1 MTLYPTPTMVAAARP
16 RPDQIDIFGITHPG
30 KVRKEN
36 QDQFLIASLHK
47 TMMVHHSSI
56 PKEHLGRLTSDSRGF
71 VFLVADGV
79 GGGPGGQLASGTAL
93 TAIVDYVIH
102 AMDLYLDIDETTEP
116 MFVAQLRRSVERGHE
131 KIRAESGPAKTNGMA
146 TTLTM
151 VTVRWPKAY
160 LVHVGD
166 SRCYRLR
173 SGKLE
178 LMTKDQTMAQVLMD
192 AGALNPDTAE
202 HSGLKHVLWSALGG
216 REASPETHTSTIQ
229 FDDIM
234 LICSDG
240 LTKHVTDDEIR
251 DHLIRS
257 RGSEATTRQLL
268 DLALERGGSDN
279 ITVVMSR
286 LRRDEAPPAAA
297 G

>member
-1 MTLYPTPTMVAAARP
+1 MELYPTPTAADLSRP
-16 RPDQIDIFGITHPG
+16 RPEQIDIFGLTHPG
-30 KVRKEN
+30 RVRPEN

-47 TMMVHHSSI
+47 TMMVHFSSI
-56 PKEHLGRLTSDSRGF
+56 AHEHLGRLTSDSRGF

-79 GGGPGGQLASGTAL
+79 GGGPSGQLASGTAL
-93 TAIVDYVIH
+93 QAIVDYVIH
-102 AMDLYLDIDETTEP
+102 AMDLYLDIDESTEP
-116 MFVAQLRRSVERGHE
+116 QFLAQLRRSVERSHE
-131 KIRAESGPAKTNGMA
+131 KIMAEGESGETGGMA

-173 SGKLE
+173 NGRLE
-178 LMTKDQTMAQVLMD
+178 MMTKDQTMAQALLD

-216 REASPETHTSTIQ
+216 REASPETLTVDIN

-240 LTKHVTDDEIR
+240 LNKHVSDDEIQE
-251 DHLIRS
+251 HLLRTTS
-257 RGSEATTRQLL
+257 SEATVRELI

-279 ITVVMSR
+279 VTVVMSR
-286 LRRDEAPPAAA
+286 LRRDP
-297 G
+297 

>member
-1 MTLYPTPTMVAAARP
+1 MELYPTPTAVAAAKP
-16 RPDQIDIFGITHPG
+16 RPDQIDLYGISHPG
-30 KVRKEN
+30 RVRSEN

-56 PKEHLGRLTSDSRGF
+56 PAAHLGRLTSDSRGF

-79 GGGPGGQLASGTAL
+79 GGGPAGQLASGTAL

-102 AMDLYLDIDETTEP
+102 AMDLYLDIDETNEP
-116 MFVAQLRRSVERGHE
+116 VFVAQLRRSVERGHE
-131 KIRAESGPAKTNGMA
+131 KIRAESGPASTDGMA

-173 SGKLE
+173 QGNLE
-178 LMTKDQTMAQVLMD
+178 LMTKDQTMAQVLLD

-202 HSGLKHVLWSALGG
+202 NSGLKHVLWSALGG
-216 REASPETHTSTIQ
+216 REASPETLTADIE

-240 LTKHVTDDEIR
+240 LTKHVTDEEIR
-251 DHLIRS
+251 EHLLRTT
-257 RGSEATTRQLL
+257 GAEATTKELL
-268 DLALERGGSDN
+268 ELALARGGTDN
-279 ITVVMSR
+279 VTVLMSR
-286 LRRDEAPPAAA
+286 LRRD
-297 G
+297 

>member
-1 MTLYPTPTMVAAARP
+1 MTSYPTPSAIAAARP
-16 RPDQIDIFGITHPG
+16 RPEQIDLYGVSHPG
-30 KVRKEN
+30 RVRSEN

-56 PKEHLGRLTSDSRGF
+56 PEEHLGRLTSDSRGF

-79 GGGPGGQLASGTAL
+79 GGGPAGQLASGTAL

-102 AMDLYLDIDETTEP
+102 AMDLYLDIDESTEP
-116 MFVAQLRRSVERGHE
+116 MFLAQLRQSVERGHE
-131 KIRAESGPAKTNGMA
+131 KIRASGGETKTSGMA

-173 SGKLE
+173 NGNLE
-178 LMTKDQTMAQVLMD
+178 LMTKDQTMAQMLLD
-192 AGALNPDTAE
+192 AGAMNPDTAE
-202 HSGLKHVLWSALGG
+202 QSGLKHVLWSALGG
-216 REASPETHTSTIQ
+216 KEASPETLTTDIE

-240 LTKHVTDDEIR
+240 LTKHVSDDEIR
-251 DHLIRS
+251 DHLVKTT
-257 RGSEATTRQLL
+257 GSEATCTALL
-268 DLALERGGSDN
+268 ELALSRGGTDN
-279 ITVVMSR
+279 VTVVMSR
-286 LRRDEAPPAAA
+286 LKRD
-297 G
+297 

>member
-1 MTLYPTPTMVAAARP
+1 MTSYPTPSAIAAARP
-16 RPDQIDIFGITHPG
+16 RPEQIDLYGISHPG
-30 KVRKEN
+30 QVRSEN

-56 PKEHLGRLTSDSRGF
+56 PEEHLGRLTSDSRGF

-79 GGGPGGQLASGTAL
+79 GGGPAGQLASGTAL

-102 AMDLYLDIDETTEP
+102 AMDLYLDIDESTEP
-116 MFVAQLRRSVERGHE
+116 MFLAQLRQSVERGHE
-131 KIRAESGPAKTNGMA
+131 KIRASGGEAKTSGMA

-173 SGKLE
+173 NGNLE
-178 LMTKDQTMAQVLMD
+178 LMTKDQTMAQVLLD

-202 HSGLKHVLWSALGG
+202 QSGLKHVLWSALGG
-216 REASPETHTSTIQ
+216 REASPETLMTDIE
-229 FDDIM
+229 FDDVM

-240 LTKHVTDDEIR
+240 LTKHVSDDEIR
-251 DHLIRS
+251 DSLVRTT
-257 RGSEATTRQLL
+257 GSEATCRALL
-268 DLALERGGSDN
+268 ELALSRGGTDN
-279 ITVVMSR
+279 VTVVMSR
-286 LRRDEAPPAAA
+286 LKR
-297 G
+297 

>member
-1 MTLYPTPTMVAAARP
+1 METNPTPGAAAATRP
-16 RPDQIDIFGITHPG
+16 RPEQIDLYGVSHPG
-30 KVRKEN
+30 RVRTEN

-56 PKEHLGRLTSDSRGF
+56 PAEHLGRLTSDSRGF

-79 GGGPGGQLASGTAL
+79 GGGPAGQLASGTAL

-116 MFVAQLRRSVERGHE
+116 MFLAQLRRSVERGHE
-131 KIRAESGPAKTNGMA
+131 KIQAESGPNRTKGMA

-173 SGKLE
+173 NGNLE
-178 LMTKDQTMAQVLMD
+178 MMTKDQTMAQVLVD

-202 HSGLKHVLWSALGG
+202 QSGLKHVLWSALGG
-216 REASPETHTSTIQ
+216 REASPETLTTDIQ

-240 LTKHVTDDEIR
+240 LTKHVSDSEIR
-251 DHLIRS
+251 DHLLRTT
-257 RGSEATTRQLL
+257 GSEATCRELL
-268 DLALERGGSDN
+268 DLALSRGGTDN
-279 ITVVMSR
+279 VTVVMSR
-286 LRRDEAPPAAA
+286 LRRD
-297 G
+297 

>member
-1 MTLYPTPTMVAAARP
+1 MTFPTPTAIAAARP
-16 RPDQIDIFGITHPG
+16 RPEQIDLFGLTHPG
-30 KVRKEN
+30 RVRTEN

-56 PKEHLGRLTSDSRGF
+56 PQEHLGQLTSDSRGF

-79 GGGPGGQLASGTAL
+79 GGGPAGQLASGTAL

-116 MFVAQLRRSVERGHE
+116 VFLAQLRQSVERGHE
-131 KIRAESGPAKTNGMA
+131 KIRAESGPAKTRGMA

-173 SGKLE
+173 NGILDM
-178 LMTKDQTMAQVLMD
+178 MTKDQTMAQVLVD

-202 HSGLKHVLWSALGG
+202 QSGLKHVLWSALGG
-216 REASPETHTSTIQ
+216 REASPETLKTDIE

-240 LTKHVTDDEIR
+240 LTKHVSDEEIR
-251 DHLIRS
+251 QHLLRTT
-257 RGSEATTRQLL
+257 GSEATCRELI
-268 DLALERGGSDN
+268 DLALTRGGSDN
-279 ITVVMSR
+279 VTVVMSR
-286 LRRDEAPPAAA
+286 LKRD
-297 G
+297 

>member
-1 MTLYPTPTMVAAARP
+1 MDPYPTPTAVAAGRP
-16 RPDQIDIFGITHPG
+16 RPDQIDLFGISHPG
-30 KVRKEN
+30 RVRKEN

-56 PKEHLGRLTSDSRGF
+56 PQELLGRLTSDSRGF

-79 GGGPGGQLASGTAL
+79 GGGPGGGLASGTAL

-102 AMDLYLDIDETTEP
+102 AMDLYLDINKTTEP
-116 MFVAQLRRSVERGHE
+116 KFLAQLRHSVERGHE
-131 KIRAESGPAKTNGMA
+131 KIRAESGPAKSGGMA

-151 VTVRWPKAY
+151 VTVRWPRAY
-160 LVHVGD
+160 MVHVGD

-173 SGKLE
+173 NGNLE
-178 LMTKDQTMAQVLMD
+178 MMTKDQTMAQVLLD

-216 REASPETHTSTIQ
+216 REASPETAVTDIE

-240 LTKHVTDDEIR
+240 LTKHVSDEEIR
-251 DHLIRS
+251 EHLMRTT
-257 RGSEATTRQLL
+257 GSEATSKQLL
-268 DLALERGGSDN
+268 ELALERGGSDN
-279 ITVVMSR
+279 VTVVMSR
-286 LRRDEAPPAAA
+286 LRR

>member
-1 MTLYPTPTMVAAARP
+1 MTYPTPTAIAASRP
-16 RPDQIDIFGITHPG
+16 RPEQIDLYGISHPG
-30 KVRKEN
+30 RVRTEN

-56 PKEHLGRLTSDSRGF
+56 PEEHLGRLTSDSRGF

-116 MFVAQLRRSVERGHE
+116 MFLAQLRQSVERGHE
-131 KIRAESGPAKTNGMA
+131 RIRAESGPTRTGMA

-173 SGKLE
+173 NGNLE
-178 LMTKDQTMAQVLMD
+178 MMTKDQTMAQVLVD

-216 REASPETHTSTIQ
+216 REAVPETLTVDIE

-240 LTKHVTDDEIR
+240 LTKHVSDEEIKT
-251 DHLIRS
+251 HLIRTT
-257 RGSEATTRQLL
+257 GSEATSKDLL
-268 DLALERGGSDN
+268 QLALDRGGSDN
-279 ITVVMSR
+279 VTVVMSR
-286 LRRDEAPPAAA
+286 LKRD
-297 G
+297 

>member
-1 MTLYPTPTMVAAARP
+1 MEPYPTPTAVAAARP
-16 RPDQIDIFGITHPG
+16 RPEQIDIYGISHQG
-30 KVRKEN
+30 RVRSEN

-56 PKEHLGRLTSDSRGF
+56 PEEHLGRLTSDSRGF

-79 GGGPGGQLASGTAL
+79 GGGPAGQLASGTAL

-102 AMDLYLDIDETTEP
+102 AMDLYLDIDESTEP
-116 MFVAQLRRSVERGHE
+116 MFLAQLRRSVERGHE
-131 KIRAESGPAKTNGMA
+131 KIRAEGGEAKTSGMA

-166 SRCYRLR
+166 SRCYRIR
-173 SGKLE
+173 NGKLE
-178 LMTKDQTMAQVLMD
+178 MMTKDQTMAQVLVD

-202 HSGLKHVLWSALGG
+202 QSGLKHVLWSALGG
-216 REASPETHTSTIQ
+216 KEASPETLKVDIE

-240 LTKHVTDDEIR
+240 LTKHVSDEEIR
-251 DHLIRS
+251 EHLVKTT
-257 RGSEATTRQLL
+257 GSEATCRALL
-268 DLALERGGSDN
+268 ELALERGGTDN
-279 ITVVMSR
+279 VTVVMSR
-286 LRRDEAPPAAA
+286 LKRD
-297 G
+297 

>member
-1 MTLYPTPTMVAAARP
+1 MVSYPTPSAIAAARP
-16 RPDQIDIFGITHPG
+16 RPEQIDLYGISHPG
-30 KVRKEN
+30 RVRAEN
-36 QDQFLIASLHK
+36 QDQYLIASLHK

-56 PKEHLGRLTSDSRGF
+56 PEEHLGRLTSDSRGF

-79 GGGPGGQLASGTAL
+79 GGGPAGQLASGTAL

-102 AMDLYLDIDETTEP
+102 AMDLYLDIDESTEP
-116 MFVAQLRRSVERGHE
+116 MFLAQLRQSVERGHE
-131 KIRAESGPAKTNGMA
+131 KIRAESGPAMSAGMA

-173 SGKLE
+173 GTMLE
-178 LMTKDQTMAQVLMD
+178 LMTKDQTMAQVLLD

-216 REASPETHTSTIQ
+216 REASPETLMVDIQ
-229 FDDIM
+229 FEDIM

-240 LTKHVTDDEIR
+240 LTKHVSDEEIR
-251 DHLIRS
+251 EHLIRTTS
-257 RGSEATTRQLL
+257 SESTTKELL
-268 DLALERGGSDN
+268 ELALARGGTDN
-279 ITVVMSR
+279 VTVVMSR
-286 LRRDEAPPAAA
+286 LKR

>member
-1 MTLYPTPTMVAAARP
+1 METYPTPTAIAAARP
-16 RPDQIDIFGITHPG
+16 RPDQIDLYGISHPG
-30 KVRKEN
+30 RVRKEN

-56 PKEHLGRLTSDSRGF
+56 PAEHLGRLTSDSRGF

-102 AMDLYLDIDETTEP
+102 AMDLYLDIDESTEP
-116 MFVAQLRRSVERGHE
+116 MFLAQLRQSVERGHE
-131 KIRAESGPAKTNGMA
+131 RIRAESGPNKTTGMA

-173 SGKLE
+173 NGNLD
-178 LMTKDQTMAQVLMD
+178 LMTKDQTMAQVLVD

-216 REASPETHTSTIQ
+216 REASPETLVSDIE

-240 LTKHVTDDEIR
+240 LTKHVSDEEIR
-251 DHLIRS
+251 DHLMQKK
-257 RGSEATTRQLL
+257 GSEATCKTLL
-268 DLALERGGSDN
+268 ELALTRGGSDN
-279 ITVVMSR
+279 VTVVMSR
-286 LRRDEAPPAAA
+286 LKRD
-297 G
+297 